1 MFESEKYKQ
10 TWADIK
16 QYAATR
22 FDLFKVGFLE
32 KAARIVGLI
41 LFALVMVLLLFAVI
55 SFGCIALIFA
65 LGQVMPMWASTLIV
79 VALWIAMMIGAV
91 VFRNRLFINPIL
103 AAISAILFEVPEAK
117 TPAQSNPSGT
127 QPQASAPST
136 AEKEVSHE

>member
-1 MFESEKYKQ
+1 
-10 TWADIK
+10 
-16 QYAATR
+16 
-22 FDLFKVGFLE
+22 
-32 KAARIVGLI
+32 
-41 LFALVMVLLLFAVI
+41 
-55 SFGCIALIFA
+55 
-65 LGQVMPMWASTLIV
+65 MWASTLIV

-91 VFRNRLFINPIL
+91 MFRNRLFINPIL